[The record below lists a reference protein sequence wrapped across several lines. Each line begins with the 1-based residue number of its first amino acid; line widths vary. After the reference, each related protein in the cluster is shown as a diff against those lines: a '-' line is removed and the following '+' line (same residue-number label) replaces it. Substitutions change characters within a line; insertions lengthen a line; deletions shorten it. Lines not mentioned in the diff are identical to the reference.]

1 MILKAA
7 ATNPKAGSSSSSL
20 KCLQRLTRVAAVQ
33 MSRSLISN
41 LAANPETLS
50 YLLKEGFL
58 NLEMIY
64 NMVVNLVMV
73 AETCD
78 TPAISQ
84 MTGQLMKA
92 LNQIVCTDPVAR
104 KSLLT
109 CAVGKLVRAALGENA
124 CRASDQSTGNTR

>member
-1 MILKAA
+1 
-7 ATNPKAGSSSSSL
+7 
-20 KCLQRLTRVAAVQ
+20 

-78 TPAISQ
+78 TPAVSQ

-92 LNQIVCTDPVAR
+92 LNQMVCTDPVAR

-124 CRASDQSTGNTR
+124 CKASDQSTGNTR